1 MIQGREIQLGYYEKD
16 TALELADKFNTT
28 DPFEIAE
35 HLNVH
40 IFYQNLD
47 PSIMGFYKYNKK
59 NQYICINENL
69 SINKQIVTCSHELGH
84 CRMHKHVNTP
94 FLRANTFLS
103 VDKFERQAN
112 LFAVELL
119 LPDEDWHAYAKE
131 LKTIDAISNHTGI
144 PKELLLLKYQKTIC
158 CLT

>member
-1 MIQGREIQLGYYEKD
+1 MGYYEKD
-16 TALELADKFNTT
+16 AALDLAKKFNTT

-35 HLNVH
+35 NLNVH
-40 IFYQNLD
+40 VFYKNLP

-69 SINKQIVTCSHELGH
+69 SFNEQIVTCSHELGH

-103 VDKFERQAN
+103 VDKYERQAN

-119 LPDEDWHAYAKE
+119 MPDENWHAYAKE
-131 LKTIDAISNHTGI
+131 FKTINAMSNHTGV
-144 PKELLLLKYQKTIC
+144 PKELLLLKHQKLIG
-158 CLT
+158 CLV